1 MVEDPPVLAEPLAR
15 DNGEEDKGTQS
26 SKEDKYDYNGEGDDW
41 EAERGDGSEFEDG
54 SNDEE
59 EDGSGEEEG
68 ADGSN
73 GEEAVGGIDDGDDD
87 LATL

>member
-26 SKEDKYDYNGEGDDW
+26 SEEDEYDYNGEGDDW
-41 EAERGDGSEFEDG
+41 EAERGDAMMR
-54 SNDEE
+54 E
-59 EDGSGEEEG
+59 EDGS
-68 ADGSN
+68 
-73 GEEAVGGIDDGDDD
+73 GEEAVGGIDDEDDD